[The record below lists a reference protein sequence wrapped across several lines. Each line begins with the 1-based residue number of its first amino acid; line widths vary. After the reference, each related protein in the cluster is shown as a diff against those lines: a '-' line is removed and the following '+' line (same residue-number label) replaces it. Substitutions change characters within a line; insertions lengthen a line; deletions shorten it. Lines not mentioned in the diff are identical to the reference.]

1 MNQLSFIFHNNPPIL
16 VCSINILIPIKLILN
31 FNNYFYDFFLYES
44 FLSSIIYKSFSQ
56 LKTRFL
62 VLYTFL
68 VLQIKTQGIPITKNA
83 IK

>member
-1 MNQLSFIFHNNPPIL
+1 MNQFSFTFHNNSPIL
-16 VCSINILIPIKLILN
+16 VCSINILIPIKLLLN

-56 LKTRFL
+56 LKTKFL

-68 VLQIKTQGIPITKNA
+68 VLQIKTQDIPITKNA

>member
-1 MNQLSFIFHNNPPIL
+1 MNQLSFTFYNNSLIL
-16 VCSINILIPIKLILN
+16 VCSINILIPVKLLLN

-56 LKTRFL
+56 LKTKFL

-68 VLQIKTQGIPITKNA
+68 VLQIKTQDIPTTKKA